1 MDIPFHVNLYEHT
14 GTACHLN
21 SSNNLPTGV
30 KIIKDI
36 ILYTPTVLG
45 GLIAIVVAIGLV
57 VQCCA
62 LRQQRVARQ
71 LITKL
76 ILSLLMVTFFS
87 VADNVMTILWFLVKV
102 KGHHITMARLYIS
115 LLIGSTMKIVLL
127 IGYLLGFHFSHI
139 CNPLKKDVEERSDRR
154 NRLILTAMNTELS
167 ELKSS
172 RVSAPSNTYF
182 NVSHTGEFNTTSSN
196 V

>member
-1 MDIPFHVNLYEHT
+1 M
-14 GTACHLN
+14 
-21 SSNNLPTGV
+21 
-30 KIIKDI
+30 
-36 ILYTPTVLG
+36 
-45 GLIAIVVAIGLV
+45 VAIGLA

-102 KGHHITMARLYIS
+102 KGHHITMARLYTS

-139 CNPLKKDVEERSDRR
+139 CNPLKKRCRGKKRQAKQADFNCNEYG
-154 NRLILTAMNTELS
+154 TS
-167 ELKSS
+167 ESPAGSLLPVTHSS
-172 RVSAPSNTYF
+172 MFPIPDNITPHHQMF
-182 NVSHTGEFNTTSSN
+182 NFDITSYP
-196 V
+196 